1 MISFLK
7 AVLGFNE
14 AHAIVDVTILN
25 PYEAPKTKYMRAS
38 YVDVKC
44 VDVRGVSYIVEMQVA
59 YVAGFEKRVIYNA
72 SKTYGNQLLVGEAY
86 PKLNQVI
93 SINVSR
99 RICRA
104 SPACTT

>member
-1 MISFLK
+1 LISFLK